1 MKKYRTADTILHGT
15 GIGILDAVIIIRD
28 IINNKDKSL
37 SLNNYSYC
45 KKIIE
50 LGENHFTT
58 APQKTL
64 FEVFLEYLEDKK
76 HLKPDSLKDIKKLGN
91 RIFRTNANLRN
102 RLIST
107 LKHSELESILE
118 RTFCTPSQFNK
129 ARMMLHGLFNFAI
142 RKEFCDKNPISQIPK
157 KRITEKEIVP
167 LSLPKIHKLYKSAES
182 NFSGECVVPFA
193 LMLWAGIRPREV
205 RRLRWKDI
213 DLTEN
218 IITIT
223 SQNSKTGGTR
233 HITILPVLKKI
244 LLQHQKADEMPI
256 IPPNWDNKWR
266 YVRKHAD
273 LQAKWQQDVLRHTF
287 ASYHAKHFKNLPH
300 LQLEMGHHNLSLL
313 RSRYI
318 NMQGISKKSAKE
330 FFRSKYMKSRNII
343 PIIHQKLKQI

>member
-1 MKKYRTADTILHGT
+1 
-15 GIGILDAVIIIRD
+15 
-28 IINNKDKSL
+28 
-37 SLNNYSYC
+37 
-45 KKIIE
+45 
-50 LGENHFTT
+50 
-58 APQKTL
+58 
-64 FEVFLEYLEDKK
+64 
-76 HLKPDSLKDIKKLGN
+76 
-91 RIFRTNANLRN
+91 
-102 RLIST
+102 
-107 LKHSELESILE
+107 
-118 RTFCTPSQFNK
+118 
-129 ARMMLHGLFNFAI
+129 MMLHGVFNFAI
-142 RKEFCDKNPISQIPK
+142 RKEFCDKNQISQIPK
-157 KRITEKEIVP
+157 KRIVEKEIVP
-167 LSLPKIHKLYKSAES
+167 LSLPKIRKLYKSAES

-193 LMLWAGIRPREV
+193 LMLWAGIRPKEV

-244 LLQHQKADEMPI
+244 LLQHQKANETPI
-256 IPPNWDNKWR
+256 TPPNWDNKWR

-287 ASYHAKHFKNLPH
+287 ASYHAKHFKNLSQ

-330 FFRSKYMKSRNII
+330 FFRLKNICN
-343 PIIHQKLKQI
+343 LVE